1 MMNRLSVIPCYN
13 SAMSDQAP
21 RAVYA
26 AHELDFISHS
36 PAQTERIGQRIGAL
50 LQPGDLLLLVGTF
63 GVGKTHLARGITRGL
78 GSADLVTSPSFVLVN
93 EYCAGPEH
101 GKMPIYHVDLYRLA
115 DGDDLN
121 TIGLEELWESNG
133 VCLVEWPERAADIV
147 PADHIAMHMSH
158 LSETK
163 RRLRLIPH
171 GKRYNA
177 LVNQFKGMSFS

>member
-1 MMNRLSVIPCYN
+1 
-13 SAMSDQAP
+13 MSDQAP

-63 GVGKTHLARGITRGL
+63 GVGKTHLSRGIARGL

-93 EYCAGPEH
+93 QYRAGVEH
-101 GKMPIYHVDLYRLA
+101 NGIPIYHVDLYRLA
-115 DGDDLN
+115 EGDDLN
-121 TIGLEELWESNG
+121 TIGLEELWAGDG
-133 VCLVEWPERAADIV
+133 VCLVEWPERAAAIV
-147 PADHIAMHMSH
+147 PADHLAIHLSH

-171 GKRYNA
+171 GARYNA